1 MREKEEM
8 NARQM
13 KKKLN
18 KRISDL
24 ESDNNL
30 MRKIIADS
38 PTMQS
43 LYDAFNCPVK
53 VTYTSVKPV
62 EYKSTRRLKT
72 YDRVFNPKFIEALKD
87 EIARDL
93 FARLK
98 DDISY
103 KIESNGVLPGIT
115 GSIYVCRK

>member
-1 MREKEEM
+1 M

-43 LYDAFNCPVK
+43 LYDAYNRPLN
-53 VTYTSVKPV
+53 VTYTTAKTVR
-62 EYKSTRRLKT
+62 YKSTRRLGT
-72 YDRVFNPKFIEALKD
+72 YDLVFNPKFMESCKD
-87 EIARDL
+87 EIARDI
-93 FARLK
+93 FTRLK

-103 KIESNGVLPGIT
+103 EIESNGMFPRIT

>member
-1 MREKEEM
+1 M

-24 ESDNNL
+24 ESDNSL

-38 PTMQS
+38 ATMQS
-43 LYDAFNCPVK
+43 LYDAYNRPLK
-53 VTYTSVKPV
+53 VTYTTVKSVG
-62 EYKSTRRLKT
+62 YKSTKRLGT
-72 YDRVFNPKFIEALKD
+72 YDLVFNTKYIEALKD

-93 FARLK
+93 LARLK

-103 KIESNGVLPGIT
+103 EIESNGMFPRIT
-115 GSIYVCRK
+115 GSIYVCRSEET